1 MPNTKNEPRRKRAC
15 GLVGEEHR
23 RIVKA
28 AVSLMVLML
37 VCYGCSRD
45 AVVQEEDPV
54 ERDIQQANSWK
65 EGDPLPKA
73 LLTYSSSHP
82 EGYCIPFPSGTEWI
96 VHNITNY
103 ALLKRVALETNIH
116 SRIFS
121 NVVNRALI
129 LAGPTRFFGDLKSEK
144 NVPVALS
151 EQAGVKHVVVDSFY
165 INFKDMPGEEAKRVL
180 EEAKKE
186 IEDGAAFETVYRKY
200 CERSSYVK
208 ELHLADGKIA
218 KQSLTKI
225 GNLGDFVLPENGNAL
240 FSHRESWMPK
250 THVESLMNAKAG
262 EVRIDFDK
270 EDLSNYPDVKGTG
283 ERYVLHHVREV
294 YEPKNER
301 GKRD

>member
-1 MPNTKNEPRRKRAC
+1 
-15 GLVGEEHR
+15 VGEEHR
-23 RIVKA
+23 GFVKA

-37 VCYGCSRD
+37 ACYGCSRD
-45 AVVQEEDPV
+45 AVVREEDPV
-54 ERDIQQANSWK
+54 EREVQQANSWSDG
-65 EGDPLPKA
+65 EPLPKV
-73 LLTYSSSHP
+73 LLTYSNSRS
-82 EGYCIPFPSGTEWI
+82 EGSCFPSPSGTESI

-103 ALLKRVALETNIH
+103 ALLKRVALETNID

-121 NVVNRALI
+121 NVVNRALV

-240 FSHRESWMPK
+240 FSYRESWMPK
-250 THVESLMNAKAG
+250 AHLESVFNAKQG
-262 EVRIDFDK
+262 EVRIDFDR
-270 EDLSNYPDVKGTG
+270 EDLSNYPDVEGTG
-283 ERYVLHHVREV
+283 ERYVLHFVREV
-294 YEPKNER
+294 YER
-301 GKRD
+301 LM